1 MRLLDSGVVESRI
14 EDCLKLELSPIYT
27 PFILGPALLKVVT
40 QAVTFGSTRL
50 IFCRVNA
57 KFLARSPKELGEP
70 GPPREVVLASLN
82 SGPRAKKRF
91 CVAFGH

>member
-1 MRLLDSGVVESRI
+1 MESRI
-14 EDCLKLELSPIYT
+14 QDCLKPELSPIYT
-27 PFILGPALLKVVT
+27 TFILVPALLKVVT

-82 SGPRAKKRF
+82 SWPARQKEILRGIGSLIGNR
-91 CVAFGH
+91 

>member
-1 MRLLDSGVVESRI
+1 MESRI
-14 EDCLKLELSPIYT
+14 QDCLKPQLSPIYT
-27 PFILGPALLKVVT
+27 TFIWGPALLKVGT
-40 QAVTFGSTRL
+40 RTVTFGSDRL

-70 GPPREVVLASLN
+70 GPPREVVLAGLN

-91 CVAFGH
+91 CGALGH

>member
-1 MRLLDSGVVESRI
+1 MESRI
-14 EDCLKLELSPIYT
+14 QDCLKPELSSIYT
-27 PFILGPALLKVVT
+27 TFILGPALLKVVT
-40 QAVTFGSTRL
+40 QAVTFGSI
-50 IFCRVNA
+50 IFCLVNA

-82 SGPRAKKRF
+82 SDPRAKKRF

>member
-1 MRLLDSGVVESRI
+1 MPVPGFRSRGIQNPRLFKASFKPHLHDI
-14 EDCLKLELSPIYT
+14 H
-27 PFILGPALLKVVT
+27 
-40 QAVTFGSTRL
+40 FGSGTPKSGHAGSARL

-91 CVAFGH
+91 CGAFGH